1 MNEASSSWLPK
12 GFRHDAAP
20 VVLLLPLR
28 REALVVSYYD
38 SLKEDEATGSVVEV
52 TASDR
57 PCS

>member
-12 GFRHDAAP
+12 GFRHDAAL
-20 VVLLLPLR
+20 VVLPLR